1 MRRNAE
7 FVLDKYAWRGV
18 VTLVETGRLAM
29 SEGELVLYSTEDGVA
44 TIGLRAVDGT
54 VWLSQ
59 REIAE
64 LFDKDV
70 RTVNEHIRNIFT
82 EGECDPEATIRKF
95 RIVQTE
101 GARQVERE
109 VDALESRSAEGIPAT
124 GSAASRA

>member
-1 MRRNAE
+1 MTSA
-7 FVLDKYAWRGV
+7 VKASGRGDID
-18 VTLVETGRLAM
+18 
-29 SEGELVLYSTEDGVA
+29 STDDGAA
-44 TIGLRAVDGT
+44 TVGLRAVDGT

-70 RTVNEHIRNIFT
+70 RTVNEHIKNLFE
-82 EGECDPEATIRKF
+82 EGECDPAATIRKF

-109 VDALESRSAEGIPAT
+109 VDTYNMVILEAK
-124 GSAASRA
+124 

>member
-1 MRRNAE
+1 
-7 FVLDKYAWRGV
+7 
-18 VTLVETGRLAM
+18 M
-29 SEGELVLYSTEDGVA
+29 SEGELILYSTEDGAVA
-44 TIGLRAVDGT
+44 IRLRAVEET

-70 RTVNEHIRNIFT
+70 RTVNEHIRNVFA
-82 EGECDPEATIRKF
+82 ERECDPRATIRKF

-109 VDALESRSAEGIPAT
+109 TEDSSGYIVSLCKAEDDRGRSALVT
-124 GSAASRA
+124 W